1 MTPEKFIAWRV
12 AFGGRRFLLTL
23 GAAVINTWLLI
34 SERLDSAAYVTLT
47 LGTVAAYITG
57 ATVQKFSKGP
67 EHD

>member
-57 ATVQKFSKGP
+57 ATAQKFSKGS